1 MRVAVLRAVGMGVRM
16 SVLLVVVFVLAI
28 RVVVRML
35 VLRPIG
41 VSVRMGVFVALH
53 ESRVHLLANRVPPR
67 KV

>member
-1 MRVAVLRAVGMGVRM
+1 MAVLGAIGMGVRM
-16 SVLLVVVFVLAI
+16 SVLLVFVFVLAI

-53 ESRVHLLANRVPPR
+53 ESRVHLLPSMVPPH

>member
-1 MRVAVLRAVGMGVRM
+1 MTVLRAVGMGVWM
-16 SVLLVVVFVLAI
+16 SVLLVFVFMLAI

-41 VSVRMGVFVALH
+41 MSVRMGVFVALH
-53 ESRVHLLANRVPPR
+53 ESRVHLLASTVPPH